1 MLGNMNNNMWDERNI
16 SFMRFVHKMDLVID
30 EYSVSVFGILS
41 KMCKYCQH
49 DGCEVTKLHKVQ
61 QI

>member
-30 EYSVSVFGILS
+30 EYSVSVFGIL
-41 KMCKYCQH
+41 
-49 DGCEVTKLHKVQ
+49 
-61 QI
+61 